1 MIAVL
6 KEKFSKHFLAP
17 DDCIQAV
24 IDMHGHS
31 KKKNIFIY
39 GPYYQIHHENYFRM
53 RIIPKLLSEETA
65 MFRYFSCKF
74 KLEPSKFRTARIVLF
89 KEFGI
94 MNSFT
99 IEASFHG
106 YMSK

>member
-1 MIAVL
+1 
-6 KEKFSKHFLAP
+6 
-17 DDCIQAV
+17 
-24 IDMHGHS
+24 
-31 KKKNIFIY
+31 
-39 GPYYQIHHENYFRM
+39 M

-74 KLEPSKFRTARIVLF
+74 KLEPSKMRTARIVLF

-99 IEASFHG
+99 IEASFQG
-106 YMSK
+106 YISKDRENKEFQPHHYCKMGSVVGTTLL

>member
-1 MIAVL
+1 
-6 KEKFSKHFLAP
+6 
-17 DDCIQAV
+17 
-24 IDMHGHS
+24 MHGHS

-74 KLEPSKFRTARIVLF
+74 KLEASKMRTARVVLF

-99 IEASFHG
+99 IEASFQG
-106 YMSK
+106 YISKNRQNKEF